1 MMQVC
6 LAKIIFTKNR
16 QKFKRREELAQ
27 RSPKEKKETPH
38 NPSSCNTDIDM
49 WEPNPTL
56 RSWKLVKL
64 VSLVHKHCRD
74 AAREPS
80 TEK

>member
-6 LAKIIFTKNR
+6 LATLTFTINR

-27 RSPKEKKETPH
+27 RSPKEKKIIPH
-38 NPSSCNTDIDM
+38 HPSSCNTDIDM
-49 WEPNPTL
+49 WELNPTL
-56 RSWKLVKL
+56 RSWKLVQL
-64 VSLVHKHCRD
+64 VSQVHKHSRD